1 MPTSACS
8 EIGKAGRAGDEGVAE
23 MAPANFVKV
32 SALTPDSLNV
42 DLVVK
47 VLSCDAQL
55 HCLSSGTQF
64 ACVTVGDETGFVL
77 LRLDS
82 QQARLCDP
90 GTTLVLRAA
99 RAELFHGQLRLELG
113 RWSRIARVSN
123 AAFTPS
129 DNDVSAVKYGL

>member
-47 VLSCDAQL
+47 ARPQGFAAGGTGGTGGMQTSSDLLARKVLSCDAQL

-64 ACVTVGDETGFVL
+64 ACVTVGDETGFAAAPPGL
-77 LRLDS
+77 CIPLRFWM
-82 QQARLCDP
+82 
-90 GTTLVLRAA
+90 A
-99 RAELFHGQLRLELG
+99 RALAGFAE
-113 RWSRIARVSN
+113 A
-123 AAFTPS
+123 
-129 DNDVSAVKYGL
+129 